1 MTSCAVGVRT
11 RCWFQFYV
19 QVKYGSEIKLC
30 SEIVIGTVP
39 LHETVAQFLPQHQQQ
54 DSPREYSYGLP
65 RVSTARARRRV
76 STAATRH

>member
-1 MTSCAVGVRT
+1 MTSCAVVVRT

-39 LHETVAQFLPQHQQQ
+39 LHETVAQFLPQHQHQGA
-54 DSPREYSYGLP
+54 PMREY
-65 RVSTARARRRV
+65 T
-76 STAATRH
+76 T